1 MRDIVKD
8 IIERED
14 RLAVIYAQPEP
25 LWKAWEYTELRS
37 MKDHELFAYLNICKM
52 GVRIPGS
59 NPKKLKRHGAICR
72 DILIERGLL

>member
-1 MRDIVKD
+1 MKNIVKD

-37 MKDHELFAYLNICKM
+37 MKDHELFAYL
-52 GVRIPGS
+52 RIPGS